1 MFLREYANKMYTV
14 FPYYI
19 GKLLGDI
26 PGFVVGPLIVLI
38 WTYFAIGF

>member
-26 PGFVVGPLIVLI
+26 PGFVVGPLIFLI